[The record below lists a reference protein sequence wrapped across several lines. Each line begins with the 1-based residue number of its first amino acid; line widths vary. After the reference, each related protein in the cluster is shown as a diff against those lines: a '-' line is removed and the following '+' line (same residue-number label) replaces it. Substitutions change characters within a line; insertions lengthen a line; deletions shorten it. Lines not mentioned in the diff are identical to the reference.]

1 MATECDMRRILLIFL
16 GWELISRYA
25 AIENDPLETEKLVLQ
40 TTGESTEGEILN
52 REDVWAFES
61 SKEEQKSL
69 LCRGGR
75 ATEADEMRCGWVA
88 RCVVA
93 RAASVFLKK

>member
-52 REDVWAFES
+52 REMCEP
-61 SKEEQKSL
+61 L
-69 LCRGGR
+69 
-75 ATEADEMRCGWVA
+75 
-88 RCVVA
+88 
-93 RAASVFLKK
+93 RAAKRSKNHFCAVEAEPQRQMK